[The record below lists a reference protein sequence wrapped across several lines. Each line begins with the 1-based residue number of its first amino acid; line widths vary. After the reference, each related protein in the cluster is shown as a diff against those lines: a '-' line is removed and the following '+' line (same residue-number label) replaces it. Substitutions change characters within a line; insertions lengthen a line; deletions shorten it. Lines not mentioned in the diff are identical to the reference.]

1 MSIVFVTVP
10 GDEKRMFANALHEK
24 TKGNV
29 RLVIIQKPR
38 QKQSFLKRLKR
49 LHNKVAWYSFPKEFW
64 YALLLRVNG
73 AKRALKYFREFT
85 VSGQQKYIPEFL
97 EVDSVNSDEVYEIIK
112 TISPKLLVIWGNTI
126 LAPRLL
132 DTAEKS
138 INLHM
143 GLCPF
148 YVGALANQH
157 AVLLEDFSHIGATI
171 HYAKEEVDSGDIIA
185 TISADQTKPPKEMFR
200 DLNNQI
206 ISLFLDISVKIFAG
220 DNVPAI
226 PQNISQSKKL
236 LLRQWVPSIRYM
248 VGSKLLKLEKEYK
261 K

>member
-10 GDEKRMFANALHEK
+10 GDEKRMFANALHQK

-29 RLVIIQKPR
+29 RLVIIQKPQ

-49 LHNKVAWYSFPKEFW
+49 LYDKVGWYNLPKEFW

-73 AKRALKYFREFT
+73 AKRALGYFREFT

-132 DTAEKS
+132 ATAESS

-148 YVGALANQH
+148 YVGALANQQ
-157 AVLLEDFSHIGATI
+157 AVLLGDFNHIGATI
-171 HYAKEEVDSGDIIA
+171 HHAKEKVDSGDIIA
-185 TISADQTKPPKEMFR
+185 TISADQTKPPREMFR
-200 DLNNQI
+200 DLNNRI
-206 ISLFLDISVKIFAG
+206 IPLFLDISVKIFIG
-220 DNVPAI
+220 EKVPAI
-226 PQNISQSKKL
+226 SQDISRSKKL
-236 LLRQWVPSIRYM
+236 LLRQWVPSVRYA
-248 VGSKLLKLEKEYK
+248 VGSKILKLEKEYK